1 MRPVSSHAAA
11 AIASEIAIAVDQ
23 TRKAVMGFIKVGRT
37 LAAAG
42 KPVKPTLRLTSQQG
56 QPSLA
61 RMPNIRDVVQALGGR
76 EGVDG
81 VILLGHDGLTIDS
94 FVSEDLDSDGVSALV
109 PSVIDSCSRFGADSG
124 RGQFVTGVFEYSS
137 GFAIVTQ
144 LTPEALLAVLVRPGI
159 NVGSLL
165 YDLRRHRAA
174 IAELL

>member
-1 MRPVSSHAAA
+1 
-11 AIASEIAIAVDQ
+11 
-23 TRKAVMGFIKVGRT
+23 
-37 LAAAG
+37 
-42 KPVKPTLRLTSQQG
+42 
-56 QPSLA
+56 
-61 RMPNIRDVVQALGGR
+61 MPNIRDVVQALGGR

-94 FVSEDLDSDGVSALV
+94 VVSGSLDSDSVSALV
-109 PSVIDSCSRFGADSG
+109 PSVIDICSRFGANSG

-144 LTPEALLAVLVRPGI
+144 LTPEALLAVLVRPGV